1 MHEGQWEISAP
12 HALSNGRIR
21 MPGRQGLRRPR
32 YRGLLPR
39 AAIQPEFAMK
49 RGGVGFR
56 YFQDLAELDLTT
68 PWLPAP
74 V

>member
-39 AAIQPEFAMK
+39 AVIQSEFAMK
-49 RGGVGFR
+49 RGGLGV
-56 YFQDLAELDLTT
+56 
-68 PWLPAP
+68 
-74 V
+74 